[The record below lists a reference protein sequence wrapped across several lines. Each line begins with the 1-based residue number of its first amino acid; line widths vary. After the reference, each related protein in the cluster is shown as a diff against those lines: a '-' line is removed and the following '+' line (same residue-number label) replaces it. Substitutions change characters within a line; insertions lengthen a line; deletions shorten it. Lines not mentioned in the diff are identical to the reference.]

1 MLNWD
6 LTQLIQ
12 TVGYIGMFGI
22 VFVETGLLVGFILPG
37 DTLLLTAGILAA
49 AGKLSLPLTMIVC
62 AAGSICGDQLG
73 YYIGRS
79 LGPRVFTRPES
90 RFFNPEN
97 VVKAKGFFD
106 RYGLITILIARF
118 IPVIRAFAPTMAGA
132 SAVPYR
138 TFLMLSVIGGIL
150 WGTSMT
156 ALGYFLGQLLG
167 PKQLEQYILIVLA
180 VGILVGVVPS
190 LLHLLRGSRKPAAKQ
205 TANEITPER

>member
-49 AGKLSLPLTMIVC
+49 AGKLSLPITMIVC

-97 VVKAKGFFD
+97 VVRARGFFD

-138 TFLMLSVIGGIL
+138 TFLTLSVIGGTL
-150 WGTSMT
+150 WGVSMT
-156 ALGYFLGQLLG
+156 ALGYFLGQLFG

-190 LLHLLRGSRKPAAKQ
+190 LLHLLRGSRKSAVKP
-205 TANEITPER
+205 TPNEITPER